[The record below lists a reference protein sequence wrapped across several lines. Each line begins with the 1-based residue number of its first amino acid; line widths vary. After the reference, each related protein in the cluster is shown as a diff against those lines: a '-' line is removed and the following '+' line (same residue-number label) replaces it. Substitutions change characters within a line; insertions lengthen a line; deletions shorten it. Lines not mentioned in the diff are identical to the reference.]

1 MIYTYIYD
9 IIFKIFNIY
18 YIYIYIYSQ
27 LCPSFFTNYLVHF
40 S

>member
-18 YIYIYIYSQ
+18 YIYIYSQ